1 MDPSAFD
8 TLAHAVA
15 TTGTRRRLMTLLAA
29 LPLGGALTIRGA
41 EEAAAER
48 PIDRVQ
54 RRTKQRN
61 RKQRNQRQQ
70 NQNQNQNNNN
80 RSGGNG
86 GGGGNNGGGGGGG
99 GNGGGGGGGGG
110 TLGAPAACGQLNQ
123 PCCAGNTCSGGDLV
137 CVFAVGAGGVC
148 VQCGS
153 PQEPCCAGNTC
164 SAGPNVICV
173 PPICLQCGF
182 PQQPCCASNACNE
195 GTCVGGMCQQ

>member
-61 RKQRNQRQQ
+61 RKQRNQRSG
-70 NQNQNQNNNN
+70 NNNNQNNNN
-80 RSGGNG
+80 
-86 GGGGNNGGGGGGG
+86 GGGGGG
-99 GNGGGGGGGGG
+99 GNGGGGDGSGGGGG
-110 TLGAPAACGQLNQ
+110 RSPSPPSGGLGSPAPCLTNGVNCQQNSQCCSGNCPSNLGFCCLLNGTACTGDDDCCSLNCFNDLCADPVTQ
-123 PCCAGNTCSGGDLV
+123 CGGTMCPFLCHGCAGTNCCCNFNHASCGDTC
-137 CVFAVGAGGVC
+137 C
-148 VQCGS
+148 
-153 PQEPCCAGNTC
+153 
-164 SAGPNVICV
+164 
-173 PPICLQCGF
+173 
-182 PQQPCCASNACNE
+182 
-195 GTCVGGMCQQ
+195 